1 MLAVTDT
8 GTGMPPDV
16 IARAFEPFFTTK
28 PEGKGTGLGLSMVYG
43 LVKQSGGHVKIYSE
57 PGEGTTVKLYLP
69 RERRAEAELTQ
80 TNGQA
85 ALGGNERILVV
96 EDDAAVRQTA
106 VDMLRQLGYQVTTA
120 DDGEQAIALLK
131 GGTKVD
137 LLFTDVVMPGAVGS
151 RELARQ
157 AAALLPGLFV
167 LYTSGYTENAVIH
180 HGRLDP
186 GVHLLS
192 KPYGIEELG
201 RKLRL
206 VFAGAPAETTPAESD
221 SAKSVPEV
229 LAAEQPIV
237 AAPQAQASALDRTVL
252 LVEDDALVTMS
263 TMDML
268 TQLGLAAEQAASGAA
283 ALALFRDN
291 PGLAIVIADIGLPDM
306 DGHALVR
313 EIRRLRPSVK
323 IIMATGSV
331 PGLSSADEDGG
342 SNLIHLGKPYQLAD
356 LKRAIDQ
363 LKA

>member
-1 MLAVTDT
+1 M
-8 GTGMPPDV
+8 
-16 IARAFEPFFTTK
+16 
-28 PEGKGTGLGLSMVYG
+28 
-43 LVKQSGGHVKIYSE
+43 
-57 PGEGTTVKLYLP
+57 
-69 RERRAEAELTQ
+69 
-80 TNGQA
+80 
-85 ALGGNERILVV
+85 
-96 EDDAAVRQTA
+96 
-106 VDMLRQLGYQVTTA
+106 
-120 DDGEQAIALLK
+120 
-131 GGTKVD
+131 
-137 LLFTDVVMPGAVGS
+137 
-151 RELARQ
+151 
-157 AAALLPGLFV
+157 
-167 LYTSGYTENAVIH
+167 
-180 HGRLDP
+180 
-186 GVHLLS
+186 HLLS

-206 VFAGAPAETTPAESD
+206 VFAGAPAETTPAQSD

-229 LAAEQPIV
+229 LAVEEPIIV
-237 AAPQAQASALDRTVL
+237 ATPHAQSSAPASTVL

-363 LKA
+363 LRS